1 MLYEKTLYKANI
13 QYLVDVPIFEYDISK
28 ANISVLSD
36 KGIISENQYQYLF
49 NLPKLERNIAIGNM
63 CGSDISLPF

>member
-1 MLYEKTLYKANI
+1 MLYEKTLYKADI

-36 KGIISENQYQYLF
+36 KGVISENQYQYLF
-49 NLPKLERNIAIGNM
+49 NLPKLERNIAIGN
-63 CGSDISLPF
+63 L